1 MFEYS
6 KYSIIHEIYIRWRE
20 FEMGYYWLG
29 CLKKRNVLKV
39 WRHFANCDEFPT
51 PAIGKPR
58 DINFTILGDA
68 SSLMFMH

>member
-39 WRHFANCDEFPT
+39 WMHFAKCEEILISQFWGT
-51 PAIGKPR
+51 HPR
-58 DINFTILGDA
+58 SCSCTEVNL
-68 SSLMFMH
+68 

>member
-6 KYSIIHEIYIRWRE
+6 KYSIIHEIYV
-20 FEMGYYWLG
+20 LLAG

-39 WRHFANCDEFPT
+39 WMHFANCDEFPT

>member
-6 KYSIIHEIYIRWRE
+6 KYSIIHEIYV
-20 FEMGYYWLG
+20 LLAG

-39 WRHFANCDEFPT
+39 WMHFAKC
-51 PAIGKPR
+51 

>member
-6 KYSIIHEIYIRWRE
+6 KYSRIHEIYIRWRE

-39 WRHFANCDEFPT
+39 WMHFAKC
-51 PAIGKPR
+51 

>member
-6 KYSIIHEIYIRWRE
+6 KYSIINEIYIRWRE

-39 WRHFANCDEFPT
+39 WMHFAKCEEYPH
-51 PAIGKPR
+51 PR
-58 DINFTILGDA
+58 HRNA
-68 SSLMFMH
+68 KRY